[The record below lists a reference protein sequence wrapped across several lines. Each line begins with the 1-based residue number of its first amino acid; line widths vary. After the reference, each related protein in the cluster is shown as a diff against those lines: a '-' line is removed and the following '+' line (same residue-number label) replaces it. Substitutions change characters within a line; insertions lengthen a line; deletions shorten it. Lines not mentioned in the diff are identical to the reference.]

1 MIRTILVPLDGSELA
16 ESILGY
22 ALEIGRRSGASV
34 LVIAAAHQESA
45 WGEEVPADHISR
57 QVALAQDYLET
68 KRKELEAKGLQVK
81 AEVARKP
88 AAEAILDRAEADRV
102 DLIAMSTHGRSGVS
116 RWVFG
121 SVADKVL
128 HDTHRPLLL
137 IRPPQETE
145 TEEQPPSIRRVLV
158 PLDGSSVAESVL
170 PTVEALAKPLE
181 ASLILFQAITPVTP
195 ISPATVVPPQL
206 PRVAEA
212 VEELHVEAE
221 RYLSRIGKEL
231 ETRGLE
237 AKSVVNVDF
246 AVAGIVNAARDLE
259 ADLIALGTHGRS
271 GVVRWVMGSVAD
283 AVVRRTHLPCLLI
296 RPEGEPG

>member
-1 MIRTILVPLDGSELA
+1 
-16 ESILGY
+16 
-22 ALEIGRRSGASV
+22 
-34 LVIAAAHQESA
+34 
-45 WGEEVPADHISR
+45 
-57 QVALAQDYLET
+57 
-68 KRKELEAKGLQVK
+68 
-81 AEVARKP
+81 
-88 AAEAILDRAEADRV
+88 
-102 DLIAMSTHGRSGVS
+102 
-116 RWVFG
+116 
-121 SVADKVL
+121 
-128 HDTHRPLLL
+128 
-137 IRPPQETE
+137 
-145 TEEQPPSIRRVLV
+145 
-158 PLDGSSVAESVL
+158 VAESVL

-283 AVVRRTHLPCLLI
+283 AVVRRTRLPCLLI